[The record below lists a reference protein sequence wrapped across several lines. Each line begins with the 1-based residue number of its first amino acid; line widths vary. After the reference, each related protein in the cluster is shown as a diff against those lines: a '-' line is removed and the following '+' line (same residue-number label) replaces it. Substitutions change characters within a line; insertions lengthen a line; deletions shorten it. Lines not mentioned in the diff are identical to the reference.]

1 MCRHRVRACVGMWEG
16 LRAACG
22 SWVCE
27 GLHLPLPRLGSACHP
42 IARLERREHLRVVAE
57 VDGGGVRLRS
67 LDAARGAAELATA
80 DEHAVELDLVVP
92 EGREG
97 GDRG

>member
-1 MCRHRVRACVGMWEG
+1 MWEG
-16 LRAACG
+16 LRAVCG

-42 IARLERREHLRVVAE
+42 IARLERREHLGVVAE
-57 VDGGGVRLRS
+57 ADGGGVRLRA
-67 LDAARGAAELATA
+67 LDAAGGAAELATVY
-80 DEHAVELDLVVP
+80 EHPIELDLVVP